1 MNHQSSVVNH
11 QSSVINHQSSI
22 INHQSMKRLLSIEL
36 QKLWKNRASKALI
49 ISYFVILCFISLI
62 ASIEFT
68 IGGVPFRIAEQGI
81 FNFPFIWHFN
91 TYVAGLLKIFLA
103 VVIVSMMANEYSY
116 GTLKQNLID
125 GLSKKEFVLSKFLV
139 VALFALG
146 STFFIF
152 LLSVILGYSFSS
164 YTELSIVL
172 TDVDY
177 LLAYLVKLLGFFSF
191 CLFLGILVK
200 RSAFALGFLILWS
213 IIEWILYG
221 IMKWGLFKGT
231 EIAESVSR
239 FFPLES
245 MSLLI
250 FNPAR
255 RLSVIRN
262 AEQQAGI
269 TNENIYEV
277 NYLQILIVLIW
288 TALFIYWSY
297 RLLKKRDL

>member
-1 MNHQSSVVNH
+1 MN
-11 QSSVINHQSSI
+11 
-22 INHQSMKRLLSIEL
+22 RLLSIEL
-36 QKLWKNRASKALI
+36 QKLWKNRASKVLI

-62 ASIEFT
+62 ASIEFNF
-68 IGGVPFRIAEQGI
+68 GGVPFRIAEQGI

-91 TYVAGLLKIFLA
+91 TYIAGLLKIFLA

-139 VALFALG
+139 VVLFALG
-146 STFFIF
+146 STIFIF
-152 LLSVILGYSFSS
+152 ILSVILGYSFSS

-172 TDVDY
+172 TDIDY
-177 LLAYLVKLLGFFSF
+177 LLAYFVKLLGFFSF

-200 RSAFALGFLILWS
+200 RSAFALGFLILWN

-221 IMKWGLFKGT
+221 IMKWGLFRGT
-231 EIAESVSR
+231 EIAENVSR

-255 RLSVIRN
+255 RMSIIRN

-269 TNENIYEV
+269 TNENIYDV
-277 NYLQILIVLIW
+277 NYFQILIVLVW
-288 TALFIYWSY
+288 TALFVYWSY
-297 RLLKKRDL
+297 ALLRKRDL